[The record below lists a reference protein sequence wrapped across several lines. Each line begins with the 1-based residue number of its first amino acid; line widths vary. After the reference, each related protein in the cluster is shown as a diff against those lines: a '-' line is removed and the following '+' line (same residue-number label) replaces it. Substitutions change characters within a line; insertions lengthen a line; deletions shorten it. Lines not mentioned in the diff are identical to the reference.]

1 MISLH
6 NPGINMLI
14 AFVVTAAATGLLIPY
29 LKKNQFGQYIREEGP
44 KAHLSKAGTPTMGG
58 VIFFFSIVSMSV
70 IFAFLFKLW

>member
-58 VIFFFSIVSMSV
+58 IAIVIGVTAAI
-70 IFAFLFKLW
+70 L